1 MLLKEILN
9 EIEIK
14 NTVGDLNLDITNIH
28 SDSRQI
34 KENGLFFAILFLTL

>member
-1 MLLKEILN
+1 MLLNKLLSEVETI
-9 EIEIK
+9 

-34 KENGLFFAILFLTL
+34 KQGGLF